1 LLETILAGMSD
12 GFALLDREWR
22 LTYANPNL
30 ARMAGKE
37 ISELLGK
44 NVWEMFPDLVGSD
57 LFVQLHRALEQ
68 QTSANFEFY
77 YAPFDRWFEHRV
89 YPHRG
94 GVASFVSDITERK
107 LGANLLRS
115 QGNPLTHSAGE
126 PGVNGTP
133 KVQSQLLDLAHDA
146 IIVRN
151 LDSVITYWNQGA
163 QLTYGWSKE
172 EAVGQVIH
180 SFLQTVFPEPFEEVQ
195 RKVKRGW
202 WEGELV
208 HARRDGVRII
218 VASRQVVQCDERGEP
233 LAILEINRDITDRKK
248 ADAALKE
255 SEDRFRLVV
264 ESVKD
269 YAIFVLGPN
278 GDILTWN
285 QGAERI
291 KGYRPEEII
300 GRHFSIFYEDK
311 DRRDGK
317 PERGLARAV
326 AEGRYEDE
334 GWRLRKDGSRF
345 CADVVITPLYGSD
358 GDLRGF
364 AKVTRDVTERQLAQ
378 EALRESEAR
387 LRALVTS
394 MDDVAYEIDEQG
406 RYVNV
411 WTSNEGLLPRPRQEM
426 IGQRVGYFYSEQWDR
441 HFFRTFNRVLATGR
455 PETVEYELDLPGG
468 KRWFSGRINPISADG
483 RNYRSFCLLVRDV
496 TESKRAELKFRGLL
510 EAAPDAMVVVDREG
524 KIVLVNAQV
533 EKLFG
538 YGRDELVG
546 EKVERLV
553 PERFRGRHGEHRSL
567 FFEHARVRP
576 MGAGLDLY
584 ALRKDGTE
592 FPVEISLSPLETE
605 EGVLVSSAIRD
616 ITERKLAERDLVELS
631 GRLLSAQGEERRRLG
646 RELHDST
653 AQTLSA
659 LSLNLALLEQ
669 LAGPS
674 LGERAGQAVKESLE
688 LARQASRELRTFS
701 FLLHPPVLD
710 EAGLPQALRWYIEGF
725 TQRTSVE
732 VDFEVSPPEF
742 ERLSPDLETTLL
754 RIVQESLTNVYR
766 HSGSKVAGV
775 RIVKASSAI
784 TLEVWDEGKGL
795 PQSLNGSEGSASL
808 GVGILGMRERV
819 QQLGGTLAV
828 HSNNP
833 GTLIEVVLPFQCEKE
848 SSP

>member
-12 GFALLDREWR
+12 GFALLDCDWR

-37 ISELLGK
+37 ISELVGN
-44 NVWEMFPDLVGSD
+44 NVWEAFPDLVGSA

-68 QTSANFEFY
+68 QTPSNFEFY
-77 YAPFDRWFEHRV
+77 YAPFNRWTEHRV
-89 YPHRG
+89 YPYEPG
-94 GVASFVSDITERK
+94 LAIFVTDISERK
-107 LGANLLRS
+107 QVGDLLRAQLNAPQQAVEEAGAN
-115 QGNPLTHSAGE
+115 
-126 PGVNGTP
+126 GTA
-133 KVQSQLLDLAHDA
+133 KEQSQILDLAHDA

-151 LDSVITYWNQGA
+151 LDSAITYWNQGA
-163 QLTYGWSKE
+163 QLTYGWTKE
-172 EAVGQVIH
+172 EALGKVTH
-180 SFLQTVFPEPFEEVQ
+180 SFLQTVFPEPFEEFQ
-195 RKVKRGW
+195 RKVKKGW

-208 HARRDGVRII
+208 HTRRDGARII

-233 LAILEINRDITDRKK
+233 LAILEINRDVTDQKK
-248 ADAALKE
+248 AEAALKE

-269 YAIFVLGPN
+269 YAIFMLDPN
-278 GDILTWN
+278 GYILTWN
-285 QGAERI
+285 QGAQRI

-300 GRHFSIFYEDK
+300 GRHFSIFYEEK

-317 PERGLARAV
+317 PERGLATAV
-326 AEGRYEDE
+326 AEGRYENE

-345 CADVVITPLYGSD
+345 CADVVITPLYGPD

-364 AKVTRDVTERQLAQ
+364 AKVTRDITERQKAE

-394 MDDVAYEIDEQG
+394 MDDVAYEIDEHG
-406 RYVNV
+406 MCVGV
-411 WTSNEGLLPRPRQEM
+411 WTSDEGRLPRPRLEM

-455 PETVEYELDLPGG
+455 PETVEYELDLPEG
-468 KRWFSGRINPISADG
+468 KRWFSGRINPISAEG

-533 EKLFG
+533 EKIFG
-538 YGRDELVG
+538 YRRDELVG

-605 EGVLVSSAIRD
+605 EGMLVSSAIRD
-616 ITERKLAERDLVELS
+616 ITERKLAERELLELS

-659 LSLNLALLEQ
+659 LSLNLALLDQ

-732 VDFEVSPPEF
+732 VDFELSPPEF
-742 ERLSPDLETTLL
+742 ERLSADLETTLL
-754 RIVQESLTNVYR
+754 RIVQESLTNIYR

-775 RIVKASSAI
+775 RVVKGSSEI

-795 PQSLNGSEGSASL
+795 PQTLDGSEGSASP

-828 HSNNP
+828 HSKNP
-833 GTLIEVVLPFQCEKE
+833 GTLIEVVLPFQGEKE
-848 SSP
+848 SLP

>member
-1 LLETILAGMSD
+1 MRTECLA
-12 GFALLDREWR
+12 
-22 LTYANPNL
+22 
-30 ARMAGKE
+30 
-37 ISELLGK
+37 
-44 NVWEMFPDLVGSD
+44 
-57 LFVQLHRALEQ
+57 
-68 QTSANFEFY
+68 
-77 YAPFDRWFEHRV
+77 
-89 YPHRG
+89 
-94 GVASFVSDITERK
+94 
-107 LGANLLRS
+107 
-115 QGNPLTHSAGE
+115 PLQ
-126 PGVNGTP
+126 P
-133 KVQSQLLDLAHDA
+133 
-146 IIVRN
+146 
-151 LDSVITYWNQGA
+151 
-163 QLTYGWSKE
+163 
-172 EAVGQVIH
+172 
-180 SFLQTVFPEPFEEVQ
+180 
-195 RKVKRGW
+195 
-202 WEGELV
+202 
-208 HARRDGVRII
+208 
-218 VASRQVVQCDERGEP
+218 
-233 LAILEINRDITDRKK
+233 
-248 ADAALKE
+248 AA
-255 SEDRFRLVV
+255 
-264 ESVKD
+264 
-269 YAIFVLGPN
+269 A
-278 GDILTWN
+278 
-285 QGAERI
+285 
-291 KGYRPEEII
+291 
-300 GRHFSIFYEDK
+300 
-311 DRRDGK
+311 K
-317 PERGLARAV
+317 P
-326 AEGRYEDE
+326 
-334 GWRLRKDGSRF
+334 WRLRKDGSRF
-345 CADVVITPLYGSD
+345 CADGVITPLYGSD

-364 AKVTRDVTERQLAQ
+364 AKVTGDVTERQLAQ

-441 HFFRTFNRVLATGR
+441 HFFRTFDHVVATGR
-455 PETVEYELDLPGG
+455 PETVEYELDLPEG
-468 KRWFSGRINPISADG
+468 KRWFSGRISPISADG
-483 RNYRSFCLLVRDV
+483 RNYRNFCLLVREV
-496 TESKRAELKFRGLL
+496 TESKRAEVKFRGLL

-538 YGRDELVG
+538 YGRDELVD

-567 FFEHARVRP
+567 FFEHAKVRP

-605 EGVLVSSAIRD
+605 EGMLVSSAIRD

-659 LSLNLALLEQ
+659 LSLNLALLDQ

-674 LGERAGQAVKESLE
+674 LDERAGQAVKESLE

-725 TQRTSVE
+725 AQRTSVE

-775 RIVKASSAI
+775 RVVKGGSAI
-784 TLEVWDEGKGL
+784 TLEVWDKGKGL
-795 PQSLNGSEGSASL
+795 PQSLKGSEGSASL
-808 GVGILGMRERV
+808 GVGILGMRERAR
-819 QQLGGTLAV
+819 QLGGTLAV

-833 GTLIEVVLPFQCEKE
+833 GTLIEVVLPLQRERKN
-848 SSP
+848 SP